1 MLLPHSAPFR
11 DSNVNTAKASVL
23 SILRASDFF
32 LLSSPHYNCHYK
44 INNTKLK
51 GDGGGSTGGGKSRLY
66 AELSFWERV
75 GWALDHTFSL
85 RGIGYSCQAA
95 KVPEALRNVSRLRF
109 VGELLGYY
117 LFNDVAM
124 SYLHWFCYEQIAGME
139 ETRFRDLPLHQ
150 RLVAS
155 WAGCL
160 SAICSICFPYAMIG
174 LVFLGNWGDPGD
186 FRPLTGPWR
195 NAYTVRNFWGRVWH
209 QALRRVLL
217 LFPYPLSPPICN
229 PILSLCLALTK
240 PRQMVSMESVWL
252 PAGEQGK

>member
-51 GDGGGSTGGGKSRLY
+51 GDGGGSPGGGKSRLY

-95 KVPEALRNVSRLRF
+95 KVPEVLRNVSRLRF

-124 SYLHWFCYEQIAGME
+124 SYLHWFCYEQVAGME

-217 LFPYPLSPPICN
+217 FFPYP
-229 PILSLCLALTK
+229 SL
-240 PRQMVSMESVWL
+240 PRSAIQF
-252 PAGEQGK
+252 